1 MMNAHTIGRRRQ
13 NSGEPE
19 MKEGQLRFG
28 LFLRRCCLRHL
39 IECASTALHKPP
51 RKHSC
56 TRSTSTVSRS
66 TGKQSDAM
74 ADQASAAL
82 EKMTVDEKKEA
93 LGLNGVPS
101 DDAAADFSAGRT
113 GVAPPIDTGCVQ
125 WRLCSQTFRN
135 LPPPPPLASRMYV
148 CVRACVCGG
157 GVGGHV
163 RVGQGG
169 ECNNKKKNEKD
180 NQSSLSLAMHFC
192 VLCQPPPPHP
202 PPPCLSPFA
211 PHSPSIVL
219 PPSIS
224 SQPTHV
230 LSSASIT

>member
-1 MMNAHTIGRRRQ
+1 MKGAQRLRFDTASFIFPENGIVGAFMMNAHTIGRRRQ

-157 GVGGHV
+157 GGRLRKV
-163 RVGQGG
+163 
-169 ECNNKKKNEKD
+169 
-180 NQSSLSLAMHFC
+180 
-192 VLCQPPPPHP
+192 
-202 PPPCLSPFA
+202 
-211 PHSPSIVL
+211 
-219 PPSIS
+219 
-224 SQPTHV
+224 
-230 LSSASIT
+230 